1 MSDEQKNY
9 DLLKDLSFSQGGS
22 LFGVT
27 ELDSLK
33 DRFLLSPK
41 ELEGLE
47 YGICVGVALSP
58 AVLEGIEDHPTLLY
72 KWHYRQANN
81 LLDKIAFILSQEIID
96 RGFRALPIPASQI
109 VDWNAQRGHVSHRVL
124 GEAAG
129 LGWRGRN
136 NLLVT
141 EEYGAQIR
149 LVSVLTDLVMKPDQP
164 VKQGCGECSQCVSV
178 CPVRALGENP
188 EDYDLAK
195 CYGLLTEFSRMK
207 GIGQHICGVCVKAC
221 PGMVSKENVEGET

>member
-9 DLLKDLSFSQGGS
+9 DFLKDLSFSQGGS

-27 ELDSLK
+27 ELESLK

-47 YGICVGVALSP
+47 YGISVGVALSP
-58 AVLEGIEDHPTLLY
+58 AVLEGIEDQPTLLY

-81 LLDKIAFILSQEIID
+81 LLDKIAFILSQKIID

-136 NLLVT
+136 NLLVS
-141 EEYGAQIR
+141 EEYGSQIR
-149 LVSVLTDLVMKPDQP
+149 LVSVLTDMVLKPDQP
-164 VKQGCGECSQCVSV
+164 VEQGCGECSRCVSV
-178 CPVRALGENP
+178 CPVRALGKNP
-188 EDYDLAK
+188 GDYDLEK
-195 CYGLLTEFSRMK
+195 CYNLLTEFSRMK
-207 GIGQHICGVCVKAC
+207 GIGQHICGVCVKVC
-221 PGMVSKENVEGET
+221 PGMVRKENVEGET